1 MADRSSTPRR
11 LRALVAVAR
20 AYRLAP
26 REIAAGLWFARCP
39 GCPRGA
45 RGRSLVLRSTPTGAR
60 FECRLCGVHGGRLN
74 GLQRIAEGAEGA
86 ANDDTAPMPVGDPR
100 ATLRAEM
107 AAAVA
112 RHGDR
117 ARTFCARLAVA
128 AGELAEVEN
137 LEIGPG
143 GTTRHGPRGVPG
155 LRIVQAENDDTPA
168 PALDV
173 CRCPACEGLDDR
185 GEGDA

>member
-1 MADRSSTPRR
+1 MAAGSSTPRR

-74 GLQRIAEGAEGA
+74 GLQRIAE
-86 ANDDTAPMPVGDPR
+86 ND
-100 ATLRAEM
+100 
-107 AAAVA
+107 AAA
-112 RHGDR
+112 
-117 ARTFCARLAVA
+117 T
-128 AGELAEVEN
+128 E
-137 LEIGPG
+137 
-143 GTTRHGPRGVPG
+143 
-155 LRIVQAENDDTPA
+155 
-168 PALDV
+168 
-173 CRCPACEGLDDR
+173 
-185 GEGDA
+185 EGDGTDAPEAGTPGDNADGTSEA

>member
-1 MADRSSTPRR
+1 MAAGSSTPRR

-26 REIAAGLWFARCP
+26 REIAAGLWFCRCP

-45 RGRSLVLRSTPTGAR
+45 RGRSLALRETPTGAR
-60 FECRLCGVHGGRLN
+60 FECRLCGVHGARLN
-74 GLQRIAEGAEGA
+74 GLQRIAEGA
-86 ANDDTAPMPVGDPR
+86 ANDDKPAPAVADLR
-100 ATLRAEM
+100 TTLRVAVARFGADALSDALDRSTNPVAM
-107 AAAVA
+107 AAAA
-112 RHGDR
+112 
-117 ARTFCARLAVA
+117 
-128 AGELAEVEN
+128 ELAE
-137 LEIGPG
+137 LEKLEPGPD
-143 GTTRHGPRGVPG
+143 GTTRHGPRG

-173 CRCPACEGLDDR
+173 CRCPACEGRDDR